1 MSYSKSERLN
11 TRKMFI
17 LPTLIYTLTAF
28 HKYTHIFTEC
38 LAMEYYKLILNF
50 MNEIKLNNLPPNKK
64 KTLELKSSV
73 KLQDKN
79 LNGQNQLYFHAL
91 KINYL

>member
-1 MSYSKSERLN
+1 
-11 TRKMFI
+11 
-17 LPTLIYTLTAF
+17 
-28 HKYTHIFTEC
+28 
-38 LAMEYYKLILNF
+38 MEYYKLILNF
-50 MNEIKLNNLPPNKK
+50 MNEIKLNNLPPPKK
-64 KTLELKSSV
+64 KLELKSSV

>member
-28 HKYTHIFTEC
+28 HKCTHIFTEC

-50 MNEIKLNNLPPNKK
+50 LNEIKLNNIPPKK
-64 KTLELKSSV
+64 KK
-73 KLQDKN
+73 
-79 LNGQNQLYFHAL
+79 
-91 KINYL
+91 KIRTKKFSKVAG